1 MKSENFLPL
10 LVQFLKLFHIANAK
24 ITTQNV
30 LMQYLHHTNKPS
42 LSELVKHIL
51 HLKVTF
57 IFHTKQQNTKNG
69 GCRQQQRTGGLT
81 AQVGWL
87 GLWSAA
93 TWCSTFI
100 RWTLAMTFSW
110 WQHHKHCTS
119 IIIIIIIWKYSQ
131 RYVLW
136 ANCRICH
143 WYTWPGP
150 LQFFALGQCFRFLT
164 LRKTSV
170 TKTTWTVM
178 ILRIPLLIV

>member
-57 IFHTKQQNTKNG
+57 VFHTKQQNTKNG
-69 GCRQQQRTGGLT
+69 GCRQQQPTGGLT

-87 GLWSAA
+87 DLWVGSHLMLFNIHQMN
-93 TWCSTFI
+93 SRNDF
-100 RWTLAMTFSW
+100 LMMT
-110 WQHHKHCTS
+110 T
-119 IIIIIIIWKYSQ
+119 
-131 RYVLW
+131 
-136 ANCRICH
+136 
-143 WYTWPGP
+143 P
-150 LQFFALGQCFRFLT
+150 
-164 LRKTSV
+164 
-170 TKTTWTVM
+170 
-178 ILRIPLLIV
+178 